1 VIATVLAQLDT
12 PQPIETPDIAWFSL
26 LPLLVLTVGAVLLV
40 LVSSLMKERLF
51 QGFHAAFTCVTAGAA
66 IGTSV
71 YLWNRIHDEGPSAA
85 IAGAVAVD
93 RFSVFLTVVICVAV
107 ILAALVSDAYLCRED
122 LDGPEYYVLMLL
134 SAAGGVVMAMAND
147 LIVVFLGLEILSIA
161 AYVMAAMQRH
171 RTESQEAGLKYFV
184 LGAFSS
190 AFFLYGIAMVYG
202 ATGSTNLSRIATFL
216 AENVLLSDGVLLVGL
231 MLLLVGLGF
240 KVAAV
245 PFHSWSPDVY
255 QGAPSPAVSY
265 LASAVKVAAFGSLLR
280 IFVTVFHQWEVDWQP
295 VVYALAVASLVVGAV
310 LAAVQTDVKRMMA
323 YSSINHA
330 GFILLGVQAASDD
343 GTAAALFYLAAYAA
357 IIAGTFGII
366 TIVSGRRDRRTSV
379 DDFAG
384 LGRRRPALALGFCV
398 LLFAQAGVPFTSGFF
413 AKFGV
418 IVAAVD
424 ARSYWLAI
432 VAMVTA
438 VVSAFVYLRVVV
450 AMYMADDEASEAGT
464 EGDSAAR
471 PKEALPFTAGL
482 GVALAVAITLV
493 VGVLPW
499 LVTEVAKDAVPVLVA
514 VGG

>member
-1 VIATVLAQLDT
+1 MIALLAQLD
-12 PQPIETPDIAWFSL
+12 PPDPVETPDIAWFSL
-26 LPLLVLTVGAVLLV
+26 LPLIVLTVGAVLLV
-40 LVSSLMKERLF
+40 LLSSLMKERLF
-51 QGFHAAFTCVTAGAA
+51 RGFHAGFTVLTAAA
-66 IGTSV
+66 GIGTGV
-71 YLWNRIHDEGPSAA
+71 YLWNRIHDEGPSSA

-93 RFSVFLTVVICVAV
+93 RFSVFLTVVICVSV
-107 ILAALVSDAYLCRED
+107 ILAALVSDAYLRREE

-134 SAAGGVVMAMAND
+134 SAAGGVTMAMAND

-161 AYVMAAMQRH
+161 AYVLAAMQRH

-190 AFFLYGIAMVYG
+190 AFFLYGIAFVYG
-202 ATGSTNLSRIATFL
+202 ATGSTNLSRIASFL

-255 QGAPSPAVSY
+255 QGSPTPAVSY
-265 LASAVKVAAFGSLLR
+265 MASAVKVAAFGSLLR
-280 IFVTVFHQWEVDWQP
+280 IFVTTFHQWEVDWQP

-310 LAAVQTDVKRMMA
+310 LAAVQSDVKRMMA

-330 GFILLGVQAASDD
+330 GFILLGLQASSDE

-366 TIVSGRRDRRTSV
+366 TIVAGRRDRRTAI
-379 DDFAG
+379 DDFGG
-384 LGRRRPALALGFCV
+384 LSGRRPALALAFTV

-418 IVAAVD
+418 IAAAVD
-424 ARSYWLAI
+424 AHSYWLAV
-432 VAMVTA
+432 VAMATA
-438 VVSAFVYLRVVV
+438 VISAFVYLRVIV
-450 AMYMADDEASEAGT
+450 AMYMSSPEEVAAAEAEPRLRIPVGAGI
-464 EGDSAAR
+464 
-471 PKEALPFTAGL
+471 AL
-482 GVALAVAITLV
+482 ALAVGFTVI
-493 VGVLPW
+493 VGFLPEWAFDFARNATVLR
-499 LVTEVAKDAVPVLVA
+499 L
-514 VGG
+514 

>member
-1 VIATVLAQLDT
+1 VIASLTTLLAQLDN
-12 PQPIETPDIAWFSL
+12 PEPIETPDIAWSAL
-26 LPLLVLTVGAVLLV
+26 LPLVVLTVGAVLLV
-40 LVSSLMKERLF
+40 LLSSLMKERLF
-51 QGFHAAFTCVTAGAA
+51 RGFHAAFTVLTAAGG
-66 IGTSV
+66 IGTAV
-71 YLWNRIHDEGPSAA
+71 YLWHRIGDEGPSSA

-93 RFSVFLTVVICVAV
+93 KFTVFLTVVICASV
-107 ILAALVSDAYLCRED
+107 ILAALVSDDYLRRED
-122 LDGPEYYVLMLL
+122 LDGPEYYVLMLM
-134 SAAGGVVMAMAND
+134 SATGGLVMSMAND

-190 AFFLYGIAMVYG
+190 AFFLYGIAFVYG
-202 ATGSTNLSRIATFL
+202 ATGSTNLSRIAGFL
-216 AENVLLSDGVLLVGL
+216 AGNVLLSDGVLLVGL

-265 LASAVKVAAFGSLLR
+265 MASAVKVAAFGSLLR
-280 IFVTVFHQWEVDWQP
+280 IFVTVFQQWEVDWQP

-330 GFILLGVQAASDD
+330 GFILLGVQAASED

-384 LGRRRPALALGFCV
+384 LARRRPTLALGFAV

-424 ARSYWLAI
+424 ARSYWLAV
-432 VAMVTA
+432 VAMITA

-450 AMYMADDEASEAGT
+450 AMFMADDEEA
-464 EGDSAAR
+464 EGDDR
-471 PKEALPFTAGL
+471 PRRREALPFSAGL
-482 GVALAVAITLV
+482 GVALSVLITIV
-493 VGVLPW
+493 VGVVPW
-499 LVTEVAKDAVPVLVA
+499 LVTEVAEDAVPVLVA
-514 VGG
+514 LGG

>member
-1 VIATVLAQLDT
+1 MSGLTVVFAQLDR
-12 PQPIETPDIAWFSL
+12 PNPVDTPDIAWFSL

-40 LVSSLMKERLF
+40 LLSSLMKERLF
-51 QGFHAAFTCVTAGAA
+51 RGFHAAFTCVTAGAA
-66 IGTSV
+66 IGTAV
-71 YLWNRIHDEGPSAA
+71 YVWNRIHDEGPSAA

-93 RFSVFLTVVICVAV
+93 RFAVFLTVVICASV
-107 ILAALVSDAYLCRED
+107 ILAALVSEAYLCRED

-134 SAAGGVVMAMAND
+134 SAAGGVVMALAND

-216 AENVLLSDGVLLVGL
+216 AENVLLSDGVLLLGL
-231 MLLLVGLGF
+231 VLLLVGLGF

-280 IFVTVFHQWEVDWQP
+280 IFVTVFQQWEVDWQP
-295 VVYALAVASLVVGAV
+295 IVYALAVASLVVGAV

-330 GFILLGVQAASDD
+330 GFILLGVQASSDD

-366 TIVSGRRDRRTSV
+366 TIVSGRRDRLTSV

-424 ARSYWLAI
+424 ARSYWLAV

-450 AMYMADDEASEAGT
+450 AMYMADDPEA
-464 EGDSAAR
+464 EGDGDAAPR
-471 PKEALPFTAGL
+471 AKEELPFTAGL
-482 GVALAVAITLV
+482 GVGLSVAITLV